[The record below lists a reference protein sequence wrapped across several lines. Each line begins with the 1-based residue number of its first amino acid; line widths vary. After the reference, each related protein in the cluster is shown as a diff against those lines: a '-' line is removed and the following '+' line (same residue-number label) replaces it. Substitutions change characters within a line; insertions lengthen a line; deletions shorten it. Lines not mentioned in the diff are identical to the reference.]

1 MKGGFSTLNRW
12 FGRKK
17 GKLFDL
23 PLQPHSIRLIELVSI
38 IIDKSGVGNAAANGK
53 LSKSTTQL
61 HHLST
66 DTGMHINEAS
76 QLEYNR
82 ITPLPA
88 ATSNAPFEQTFRI
101 TVLLPK
107 DQLYVTRLGAR
118 VPLSKLLSLVC
129 DNKQL
134 DADKY
139 EFRNPGKTDQYI
151 DIDSMIGIREKCRVY
166 WVYLNGNSIVR
177 GSQLMWY
184 RLGHA
189 ILIDS
194 KGILTYLQLL
204 LFFAIVDS
212 AIDSMRNTTN
222 GTERLTGY
230 ILMGTV

>member
-1 MKGGFSTLNRW
+1 MSSMKGGFSTLNRW

-17 GKLFDL
+17 GKLFVH
-23 PLQPHSIRLIELVSI
+23 PHPHSIRIIELVSI
-38 IIDKSGVGNAAANGK
+38 IIEKSGVGNAAGNGK

-139 EFRNPGKTDQYI
+139 EFRNPGKAHQYI
-151 DIDSMIGIREKCRVY
+151 DIDSMTTGIPERK
-166 WVYLNGNSIVR
+166 LNG
-177 GSQLMWY
+177 L
-184 RLGHA
+184 LG
-189 ILIDS
+189 IFEWE
-194 KGILTYLQLL
+194 Q
-204 LFFAIVDS
+204 
-212 AIDSMRNTTN
+212 
-222 GTERLTGY
+222 
-230 ILMGTV
+230 